1 MPARARTVPFTMT
14 TMSAILV
21 VLGLIAVST
30 VLGAIWKRRSGRVAS
45 TGGAQIVRPADVGA
59 QQPFG
64 ERATLLQ
71 FSTEFCA
78 YCPATRRLLGAIAER
93 TDGVAHVDI
102 DLTHSPELAQRFR
115 VLQTP
120 TTLLLDERG
129 AVRGRIG
136 GAPRPGEL
144 EASLASILNGDEN
157 VAA

>member
-1 MPARARTVPFTMT
+1 MT
-14 TMSAILV
+14 TTSAILV

-30 VLGAIWKRRSGRVAS
+30 VLGVIWKRRTGRVAS
-45 TGGAQIVRPADVGA
+45 TAGDAQIVRPADVGA

-78 YCPATRRLLGAIAER
+78 YCPATRRVLGAIAER
-93 TDGVAHVDI
+93 TDGVAHVDV

-136 GAPRPGEL
+136 GAPRRDEL